1 MSRFLRVF
9 LILKGESERVP
20 GKNFRLLGDR
30 PLYRWIL
37 DTVLALPETSELL
50 IDTDVPERLTGLPVD
65 PRLRVV
71 RRRADLLGHDVT
83 ANALIAAHIDAGPE
97 GALWLMVHATS
108 PLLSAET
115 LRGALAAWDARPPG
129 RDSLFGVTAHH
140 ARFYDADGVAWNHD
154 PARLVPTQALA
165 PVYQENST
173 LYLFDRASFHAAG
186 GRIGRAPVLF
196 PTPALESLDIDT
208 EADWAL
214 VHALAAARQA
224 EDRP

>member
-50 IDTDVPERLTGLPVD
+50 IDTDVPERLTGLPDD

-83 ANALIAAHIDAGPE
+83 ANALIAAHIDSQPE

-129 RDSLFGVTAHH
+129 RDSLFGVTAHQ
-140 ARFYDADGVAWNHD
+140 ARFYDAGGVAWNHD
-154 PARLVPTQALA
+154 PARLVPTQTLA

-173 LYLFDRASFHAAG
+173 LYLFDRASFLAAG
-186 GRIGRAPVLF
+186 GRIGWAPVLF

-214 VHALAAARQA
+214 VHALAASREAEAR
-224 EDRP
+224 P